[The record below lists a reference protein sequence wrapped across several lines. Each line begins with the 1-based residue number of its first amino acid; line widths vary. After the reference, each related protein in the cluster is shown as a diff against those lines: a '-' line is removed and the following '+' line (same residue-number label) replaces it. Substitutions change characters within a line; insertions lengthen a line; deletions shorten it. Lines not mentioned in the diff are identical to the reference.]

1 MKIICVGLNYRK
13 HAAEMNRPVPAE
25 PMIFL
30 KPDSAILKKNK
41 PFFLPDFS
49 EDLQYEAEIV
59 LRISKLGKGIAARYA
74 DRYFDALTVGIDF
87 TARDL
92 QRKFS
97 AAGHPWELSKTF
109 DGSAPLGTF
118 IAKEKLADMA
128 DINFTLDVNG
138 VRKQSGNTSDLIFS
152 FNDIIA
158 YVSRYYTLKTG
169 DLIFT
174 GTPSGVGPVSQG
186 DNLVA
191 RLEGETVL
199 DFFVR

>member
-13 HAAEMNRPVPAE
+13 HAAEMGRPLPQE

-30 KPDSAILKKNK
+30 KPDSALLKKNK

-49 EDLQYEAEIV
+49 KNLQFEAEVV
-59 LRISKLGKGIAARYA
+59 LRISKLGKGIAAKFTHRY
-74 DRYFDALTVGIDF
+74 YDALTVGIDF

-92 QRKFS
+92 QHRFS
-97 AAGHPWELSKTF
+97 QAGHPWELSKTF
-109 DGSAPLGTF
+109 DGSAPVGTF
-118 IAKEKLADMA
+118 LPAEKFVNHA
-128 DINFTLDVNG
+128 DISFALEVNG
-138 VRKQSGNTSDLIFS
+138 EVRQEGNTSDLIFG
-152 FNDIIA
+152 FPEIIE
-158 YVSRYYTLKTG
+158 YVSKYYTLKTG

-174 GTPSGVGPVSQG
+174 GTPSGVGPVKKG

-191 RLEGETVL
+191 RIGGEAVL

>member
-13 HAAEMNRPVPAE
+13 HAAEMGRPLPQE

-30 KPDSAILKKNK
+30 KPDSALLKKNK

-49 EDLQYEAEIV
+49 KNLQYEAEVV
-59 LRISKLGKGIAARYA
+59 LRISKLGKGIAAKYAHRY
-74 DRYFDALTVGIDF
+74 YDALTIGIDF

-92 QRKFS
+92 QHRFS
-97 AAGHPWELSKTF
+97 QAGHPWELSKTF
-109 DGSAPLGTF
+109 DGSAPVGTF
-118 IAKEKLADMA
+118 LPADGFPDHA
-128 DINFTLDVNG
+128 GIGFTLEVNG
-138 VRKQSGNTSDLIFS
+138 EIRQEGNTSDLIFGFS
-152 FNDIIA
+152 EIIA
-158 YVSRYYTLKTG
+158 YVSKYYTLKTG

-174 GTPSGVGPVSQG
+174 GTPSGVGTVRRG

-191 RLEGETVL
+191 RMAGESVL

>member
-30 KPDSAILKKNK
+30 KPDSAILKNNK
-41 PFFLPDFS
+41 PFFIPDFS
-49 EDLQYEAEIV
+49 SDVQYEAEIV
-59 LRISKLGKGIAARYA
+59 LRISKLGKGIAVKYAERY
-74 DRYFDALTVGIDF
+74 YDALTVGIDF

-92 QRKFS
+92 QSRFS
-97 AAGHPWELSKTF
+97 REGHPWELSKTF

-118 IAKEKLADMA
+118 IPKEKFIDMRN
-128 DINFTLDVNG
+128 ISFTLEING
-138 VRKQSGNTSDLIFS
+138 TARQNGNTSDLIFS
-152 FNDIIA
+152 FAEIIS
-158 YVSRYYTLKTG
+158 YVSKYYTLKTG

-174 GTPSGVGPVSQG
+174 GTPSGVGPVNSG

-199 DFFVR
+199 DFFAR

>member
-13 HAAEMNRPVPAE
+13 HAAEMNKPVPVE

-49 EDLQYEAEIV
+49 ADVQFEAEVV
-59 LRISKLGKGIAARYA
+59 LRISRLGKGISVKYA
-74 DRYFDALTVGIDF
+74 PRYFDALTVGIDF

-92 QRKFS
+92 QNKFKN
-97 AAGHPWELSKTF
+97 AGQPWELSKTF

-118 IAKEKLADMA
+118 MPKDKFARMT
-128 DINFTLDVNG
+128 DISFTLDVNG
-138 VRKQSGNTSDLIFS
+138 VRRQSGNTSDLIFN
-152 FNDIIA
+152 FNEIIS

-174 GTPSGVGPVSQG
+174 GTPSGVGPVSKG

-191 RLEGETVL
+191 QLECETVL
-199 DFFVR
+199 DFFVK

>member
-13 HAAEMNRPVPAE
+13 HAAEMGRPLPQE
-25 PMIFL
+25 PMVFL
-30 KPDSAILKKNK
+30 KPDSALLKKNK

-49 EDLQYEAEIV
+49 KNLQFEAEVV

-74 DRYFDALTVGIDF
+74 HRYYDALTVGIDF

-92 QRKFS
+92 QHKFS
-97 AAGHPWELSKTF
+97 QAGHPWELSKTF
-109 DGSAPLGTF
+109 DGSAPVGVFLPIEKFSDTRD
-118 IAKEKLADMA
+118 IA
-128 DINFTLDVNG
+128 FTLEVNG
-138 VRKQSGNTSDLIFS
+138 EVRQDGNTSDLIFS
-152 FNDIIA
+152 FAEIIA

-174 GTPSGVGPVSQG
+174 GTPSGVGPVKKG

-191 RLEGETVL
+191 RLAGETVL
-199 DFFVR
+199 DFYVR

>member
-1 MKIICVGLNYRK
+1 MKIICIGLNYRK

-25 PMIFL
+25 PMVFL

-41 PFFLPDFS
+41 PFFIPDFS

-59 LRISKLGKGIAARYA
+59 LRISKLGKGIAASYA
-74 DRYFDALTVGIDF
+74 NRYFDALTVGIDF

-92 QRKFS
+92 QNKFS
-97 AAGHPWELSKTF
+97 KAGHPWELSKTF
-109 DGSAPLGTF
+109 DGSAPLGNF
-118 IAKEKLADMA
+118 IAKEKFPDMA
-128 DINFTLDVNG
+128 DINFALDING
-138 VRKQSGNTSDLIFS
+138 VRKQTGNTSDLIFS
-152 FNDIIA
+152 FNDIIS

-174 GTPSGVGPVSQG
+174 GTPSGVGPVHKN

-191 RLEGETVL
+191 SLGGETVL
-199 DFFVR
+199 DFFAR

>member
-13 HAAEMNRPVPAE
+13 HAAEMNRPVPSE

-59 LRISKLGKGIAARYA
+59 LRISKLGKGISPRYA
-74 DRYFDALTVGIDF
+74 QRYFDALTVGIDF

-92 QRKFS
+92 QNKFS
-97 AAGHPWELSKTF
+97 KAGHPWELSKTF

-118 IAKEKLADMA
+118 ISKERFADPGN
-128 DINFTLDVNG
+128 ISFTLDVNG
-138 VRKQSGNTSDLIFS
+138 VTKQNGNTSDLIFT
-152 FNDIIA
+152 FNDIIS

-174 GTPSGVGPVSQG
+174 GTPPGVGPVKRG

-199 DFFVR
+199 DFFVK

>member
-13 HAAEMNRPVPAE
+13 HAAEMKRPLPAE

-41 PFFLPDFS
+41 PFFIPDFS
-49 EDLQYEAEIV
+49 DDVQYEAEIV
-59 LRISKLGKGIAARYA
+59 LRISRLGKGIAPGYAERY
-74 DRYFDALTVGIDF
+74 YDALTVGIDF

-92 QRKFS
+92 QHKFS
-97 AAGHPWELSKTF
+97 QAGHPWELSKTF

-118 IAKEKLADMA
+118 LPKERFSDPAA
-128 DINFTLDVNG
+128 ITFTLEVNG
-138 VRKQSGNTSDLIFS
+138 EVRQEGSTSDLIFGFDS
-152 FNDIIA
+152 IIS

-174 GTPSGVGPVSQG
+174 GTPSGVGPVHKG

-191 RLEGETVL
+191 RLGGETVL
-199 DFFVR
+199 DFFAR

>member
-13 HAAEMNRPVPAE
+13 HAAEMKRPVPSE

-30 KPDSAILKKNK
+30 KPDSALLKKNK

-49 EDLQYEAEIV
+49 QDLQYEAEIV
-59 LRISKLGKGIAARYA
+59 LRISKLGKGISPRYA
-74 DRYFDALTVGIDF
+74 PRYFDAITVGIDF

-92 QRKFS
+92 QNKFS
-97 AAGHPWELSKTF
+97 KAGHPWELSKTF

-118 IAKEKLADMA
+118 IAKERFAGMDNISFAL
-128 DINFTLDVNG
+128 DINGERRQN
-138 VRKQSGNTSDLIFS
+138 GNTSDLIFT
-152 FNDIIA
+152 FNDIIS

-174 GTPSGVGPVSQG
+174 GTPSGVGPVKRG

-191 RLEGETVL
+191 SLEGETVL
-199 DFFVR
+199 DFFVK

>member
-13 HAAEMNRPVPAE
+13 HAAEMGRPLPLE
-25 PMIFL
+25 PMVFL
-30 KPDSAILKKNK
+30 KPDSALLKKNK

-49 EDLQYEAEIV
+49 KNLQYEAEVV

-74 DRYFDALTVGIDF
+74 HRYYDALTVGIDF

-92 QRKFS
+92 QHKFS
-97 AAGHPWELSKTF
+97 QAGHPWELSKTF
-109 DGSAPLGTF
+109 DGSAPVGVFLPAEKFSDITN
-118 IAKEKLADMA
+118 IA
-128 DINFTLDVNG
+128 FTLEVNG
-138 VRKQSGNTSDLIFS
+138 ETRQEGNTSDLIFS
-152 FNDIIA
+152 FAEVIA

-174 GTPSGVGPVSQG
+174 GTPSGVGPVKKG

-191 RLEGETVL
+191 RLAGETVL
-199 DFFVR
+199 DFYVR

>member
-118 IAKEKLADMA
+118 VAKEKLGDMA

-138 VRKQSGNTSDLIFS
+138 ARKQSGNTSDLIFS